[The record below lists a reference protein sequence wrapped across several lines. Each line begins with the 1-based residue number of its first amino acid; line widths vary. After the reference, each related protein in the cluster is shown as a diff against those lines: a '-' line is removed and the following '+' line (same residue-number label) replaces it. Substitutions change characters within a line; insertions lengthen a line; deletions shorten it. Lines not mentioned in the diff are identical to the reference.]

1 MSHKKSKS
9 KTNNQYK
16 GYNQNQQ
23 DDNSAED
30 GLLSEKYKENS
41 NAQE

>member
-1 MSHKKSKS
+1 MSHKKNK
-9 KTNNQYK
+9 KINKNK

-23 DDNSAED
+23 ANDHFGEA
-30 GLLSEKYKENS
+30 GLSEKYKENS